1 MKAGTLKYEIT
12 IPLIRP
18 KIQQMAIQ
26 IKRITHT
33 LSWGKF
39 LVSSGNVRC
48 NLLSEAVYLQGRLQD
63 LRHVLRKV
71 GTFCNQT
78 AGYADCDNETAG
90 YVNGNV
96 AEVTAGKKFSLV
108 TPTKITMRKINII
121 IPLFMSMSATL
132 TFFLSILS
140 SSYH

>member
-1 MKAGTLKYEIT
+1 MKAGTLKYDIT

-26 IKRITHT
+26 IKRIIE
-33 LSWGKF
+33 LGEILGKF
-39 LVSSGNVRC
+39 ETS
-48 NLLSEAVYLQGRLQD
+48 AVICFLKQCTCKAGCKTYDTSCG
-63 LRHVLRKV
+63 KV

-96 AEVTAGKKFSLV
+96 AEVTAGKE
-108 TPTKITMRKINII
+108 I
-121 IPLFMSMSATL
+121 
-132 TFFLSILS
+132 FFG
-140 SSYH
+140 YANENNHQKN